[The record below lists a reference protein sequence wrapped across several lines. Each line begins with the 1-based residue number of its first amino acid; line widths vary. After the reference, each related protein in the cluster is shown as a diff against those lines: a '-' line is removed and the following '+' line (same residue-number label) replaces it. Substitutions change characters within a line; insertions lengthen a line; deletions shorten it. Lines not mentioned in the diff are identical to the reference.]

1 MTRIFLDAF
10 PDMRDVFRRNAD
22 ANLYDFVDTDKMV
35 AVNRRG
41 FISYD
46 VLIQPDILKI
56 LRILDPTFAL
66 APCVDLTKA
75 KAEAY
80 AEEAR
85 RELASR
91 KELLR
96 TAETGEHAA
105 AIKDLVT
112 RIYWGTYSLFQLSRK
127 AGINGYEPYYLAV
140 RKSI

>member
-1 MTRIFLDAF
+1 MNRIFIDAF
-10 PDMRDVFRRNAD
+10 PDMKEVFRRNAD

-56 LRILDPTFAL
+56 LRILDPSFTCTPA
-66 APCVDLTKA
+66 VDLTKA

-80 AEEAR
+80 AEEVRA
-85 RELASR
+85 ELAKR
-91 KELLR
+91 KDLLR
-96 TAETGEHAA
+96 TAETGEHASK
-105 AIKDLVT
+105 IKDLAT
-112 RIYWGTYSLFQLSRK
+112 RIYWGTYSLFQVSRK
-127 AGINGYEPYYLAV
+127 AGINAWEPYYLAV

>member
-105 AIKDLVT
+105 AIKDLAT